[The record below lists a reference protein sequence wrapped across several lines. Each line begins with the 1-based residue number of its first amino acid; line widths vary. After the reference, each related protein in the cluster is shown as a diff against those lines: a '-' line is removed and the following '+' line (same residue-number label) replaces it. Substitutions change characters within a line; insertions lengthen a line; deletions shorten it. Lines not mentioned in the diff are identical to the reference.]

1 MCCVTSTEPDQAA
14 VLDRLATIDSTSLAD
29 AGPTLRVLSG
39 DLRPVRRGLR
49 LLGRAVTVD
58 ASEDLM
64 PMLAGLA
71 AAGPGD
77 VLMVRGHTQRAVAG
91 ELFASEALRRGLTGI
106 VIDGYCRD
114 TATLATLDLPV
125 YARGA
130 VPYACPARAVP
141 IVQVPLSIGGVTVHP
156 GDLVLGD
163 DDGLVVGSPAEVAAA
178 LDQAEAISTREAALR
193 EAIAAGSSLFDHLNY
208 DEHLAALSA
217 GRDSK
222 LIFS

>member
-1 MCCVTSTEPDQAA
+1 MPD
-14 VLDRLATIDSTSLAD
+14 
-29 AGPTLRVLSG
+29 PTLRVLSG

-77 VLMVRGHTQRAVAG
+77 VLVVRGHTEQAVAG

-114 TATLATLDLPV
+114 TAPSRHSTCRCTPA
-125 YARGA
+125 GA
-130 VPYACPARAVP
+130 GAYACPARAVP

-178 LDQAEAISTREAALR
+178 LDQAEAIRPAKR
-193 EAIAAGSSLFDHLNY
+193 RC
-208 DEHLAALSA
+208 
-217 GRDSK
+217 GRRSRPGRRCS
-222 LIFS
+222 IT